1 MIKWYYSEKTSKIGK
16 WPLSAITINYSRI
29 FKFFVIA
36 YNLCCS
42 SSWLLWLKTLS
53 LHQILFISVW
63 SGLPLLVM
71 RLSSIF
77 TMGEAIFSKDFCNF
91 YSFMSWLLLWSGIL
105 LNISIFTKVYD
116 NWSQFSGL
124 RCLLFW
130 LAIYLKLVFSLM
142 MMVKMTNCFC
152 GMVDRRKAFRLDSS
166 RGHCPRSSPSRISD
180 TPQAGFEPAKNLSSG
195 LVKWSCAVVI
205 NKLHLLHYLVG
216 SDIRGWYPQLKVKK
230 DVENGRPEKSFYFC
244 LYYLVTL

>member
-1 MIKWYYSEKTSKIGK
+1 MIKWYYSEKSSKIGK

-77 TMGEAIFSKDFCNF
+77 TMGEAIFSKNFCNF

-124 RCLLFW
+124 RCLLI
-130 LAIYLKLVFSLM
+130 L
-142 MMVKMTNCFC
+142 TC
-152 GMVDRRKAFRLDSS
+152 
-166 RGHCPRSSPSRISD
+166 
-180 TPQAGFEPAKNLSSG
+180 NLSE
-195 LVKWSCAVVI
+195 
-205 NKLHLLHYLVG
+205 VG
-216 SDIRGWYPQLKVKK
+216 FLPHDDGEDDELFLWYGWPTKGV
-230 DVENGRPEKSFYFC
+230 
-244 LYYLVTL
+244 